1 MNDMEIQIKGII
13 VAAIIMIIVVSV
25 LYVIFLKIADYIVNG
40 LMLRSLIKIPYGDV
54 DLGRIVVCAANR
66 FGDDIIL
73 GPRHWDLQMHS
84 ALNLRSSKD
93 WQTCEQGFI
102 DQRGVYMT
110 RKQAWV
116 VAVKANQIRR
126 LVGGQTHADLQST
139 ETKLYSENL
148 Y

>member
-1 MNDMEIQIKGII
+1 MTFDEMSIKITLLSLLIMFTI
-13 VAAIIMIIVVSV
+13 VPI
-25 LYVIFLKIADYIVNG
+25 LYVTFSKIADYVING
-40 LMLRSLIKIPYGDV
+40 LMLRTLTKIPYGDV

-66 FGDDIIL
+66 LGDDIIL
-73 GPRHWDLQMHS
+73 GPRHWDSKMHS
-84 ALNLRSSKD
+84 ALDLRLSQD